1 MTNTQ
6 RNYRF
11 LFLLVFSALMML
23 ITKGLTI
30 YYGITLVQYIVLCL
44 PAVLTALVCAMLL
57 SNPKTDDK

>member
-11 LFLLVFSALMML
+11 LFLLVFSALMIL

-44 PAVLTALVCAMLL
+44 PAVLTSLVAAMLL
-57 SNPKTDDK
+57 SNPQSNDK